1 MKFSNSFLFV
11 VTVLV
16 VLILFFVFL
25 YRPSNEFISYM
36 LSQIHEGHKIK
47 QKEEQVS
54 RKLDDCKRTVEALNQ
69 KVNRLSSRWLK
80 PNDYLPLMKALR
92 SLCKEMGFR
101 NEAIAM
107 KGQEYRDEFEVA
119 VVELSLNGGFEEIYR
134 FIVRLE
140 DLDLTVQIEL
150 LEMQG
155 EPQRGDW
162 IEVRMRLCAPIGS
175 T

>member
-16 VLILFFVFL
+16 VMILFFIFL
-25 YRPSNEFISYM
+25 YRPANEFISYM
-36 LSQIHEGHKIK
+36 RSQIHEGHKIK
-47 QKEEQVS
+47 EEEEVVS
-54 RKLDDCKRTVEALNQ
+54 LKLEDCKRTVAALSQ
-69 KVNRLSSRWLK
+69 KVNLLSSQLLK

-101 NEAIAM
+101 NESIAM
-107 KGQEYRDEFEVA
+107 KGQEYRDDFEVA
-119 VVELSLNGGFEEIYR
+119 VVELSLKGGFEEIYR

-140 DLDLTVQIEL
+140 ELELTVQIEL